1 MIFGEKN
8 LPSFLMKIVNNV
20 AGDHPVP
27 IAGALRRL
35 ASRNGGLDHGP
46 ESGGQQRILRRKRST
61 NSFATETRRTLM
73 PKIRHASGKAGFLGF
88 PDFTG
93 FYWVSRAANSFAT
106 LKKIAIMSKAATLVE
121 RLHGCSLGAAVFFV
135 GLIGF
140 QWVQFSLLG
149 FLDFTRFTGLYC
161 FSRF

>member
-106 LKKIAIMSKAATLVE
+106 LKKIAIMSKAVTLVE
-121 RLHGCSLGAAVFFV
+121 RLHGCSLGATVFFRGFNWVSV
-135 GLIGF
+135 GLIE
-140 QWVQFSLLG
+140 
-149 FLDFTRFTGLYC
+149 FTGFPGLHQVYWVVL
-161 FSRF
+161 FF